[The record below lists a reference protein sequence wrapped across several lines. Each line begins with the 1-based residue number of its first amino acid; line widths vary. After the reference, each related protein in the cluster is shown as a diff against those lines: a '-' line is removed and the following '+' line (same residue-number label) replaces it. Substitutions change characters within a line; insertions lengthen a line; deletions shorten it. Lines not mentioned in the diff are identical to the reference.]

1 MKKNCNL
8 SVTRKSP
15 QDGRQL
21 ELFQNLISKKPQ
33 IESIPGA
40 SVKEKNRYR
49 VVLSGEIVSD
59 DLTIEQALE
68 LAGGAK

>member
-15 QDGRQL
+15 EQGRQL

-33 IESIPGA
+33 IVSIPGA

-49 VVLSGEIVSD
+49 VVLAGEVFGD
-59 DLTIEQALE
+59 CLTIEQALKI
-68 LAGGAK
+68 AGGAK

>member
-15 QDGRQL
+15 EQGRQL

>member
-15 QDGRQL
+15 EQGRQL

-33 IESIPGA
+33 IVSIPGA
-40 SVKEKNRYR
+40 SVKEENRYR
-49 VVLSGEIVSD
+49 VTLAGEILGD
-59 DLTIEQALE
+59 CLTIEQALK